1 MHVFFAN
8 TGVQYVCEPL
18 RPGTR
23 FTSSD
28 VGLGWQ
34 FCELQEGSTQRS
46 LNYVQ
51 WRIMNSKLFV
61 AVDTTCGEPTCGF
74 FSSADTLT
82 SDFPVTIKGLLVPEP
97 NPAPDAKP
105 GKEDKKRRTLEGLPL
120 VEIVI
125 RPATGGRESAKSV
138 HMVVDFGNSRTGAL
152 LIEPQSGETPDM
164 EPFELVNRYH
174 LDAWNDKGEFEKKH
188 SARWFSS
195 RTSWCMAP
203 FNRSPKLEIKS
214 YSEAPAKKGFLGIGG
229 KSKTT
234 DATSTFV
241 WPRLFQ
247 DLSAVRM
254 GQEAEDVAQA
264 VRTEGD
270 ILLGLSSP
278 KRYLWADDEV
288 WLEGDVWYMADPD
301 DRCGTHN
308 YVSLLQGPLIR
319 HLAENDPDDL
329 VLPDP
334 ADMQISEEEVAR
346 ETPSKPRH
354 APRAMMV
361 AALYEL
367 LVQAYSYVNSS
378 TYRTLMGDPHHH
390 REIRSLS
397 LSYPSGMIQQERE
410 RFQKQVE
417 KAVDLF
423 SATLGRSQ
431 SRHPI
436 GKLSIDE
443 ASAVHLTYIWSE
455 LQMLNRDVRLWFQT
469 VGRDRSPVSPAPAK
483 PATSASL
490 SPAAPPPSPGRP
502 APTSVRRPARPP
514 GPARPETAAQS
525 QREIRVACIDIGG
538 GTSDLMIARYTSA
551 GGAVDRIDGEIL
563 HRDGISVAGD
573 QLVKRVLE
581 KIVVPHFAER
591 LGFGPDEVG
600 RLFGPEQPVN
610 RAFRAQRISWVNR
623 LFVPLAQAYLQHAVD
638 DYRDAPITHHDGQYV
653 SQEVLES
660 LQTTIN
666 KIYQA
671 GMFDVKQPLELYY
684 DPVIFDEVVHEVFDE
699 LLFDFCGRITKHDVD
714 IVLLAGQP
722 TKLKYLQDRVRLYL
736 PLAASRVVPMH
747 NYYAGTWYPYQDQQ
761 GGQLGVIG
769 DPKSAVVVGA
779 AIQALSHEGLLGMF
793 RFQMKDATHTGQ
805 AGAGASTNQNSYY
818 WGLMTDGASRIR
830 EDKLLF
836 QPDDP
841 TSRVEIPI
849 VAEQV
854 LIGRRKSPNLHA
866 EVSPVWLL
874 KLNKG
879 HRHGPIDVS
888 AVIERV
894 PASASQEETLRLV
907 SVSGL
912 IAGQEATLEATADG
926 PPPNVVFK
934 WRTLAG
940 ERYYLDTGAL
950 DNIDGIPTGYG

>member
-1 MHVFFAN
+1 MHVLFAN

-18 RPGTR
+18 RAGTR

-28 VGLGWQ
+28 IGLGWQ
-34 FCELQEGSTQRS
+34 HCDLQEGSTQRS
-46 LNYVQ
+46 LPYVQ
-51 WRIMNSKLFV
+51 WRIMNGKLFV
-61 AVDTTCGEPTCGF
+61 AVDTTCGESSCGF
-74 FSSADTLT
+74 FSSADTLIG
-82 SDFPVTIKGLLVPEP
+82 DFPVSIKGLLVPEP
-97 NPAPDAKP
+97 TPTPEAKP
-105 GKEDKKRRTLEGLPL
+105 GKEEKKRRTLEGLPL

-125 RPATGGRESAKSV
+125 RPATGGSESAKSV
-138 HMVVDFGNSRTGAL
+138 HLVVDFGNSRTGAL
-152 LIEPQSGETPDM
+152 LIEPQPGETPDM
-164 EPFELVNRYH
+164 EPFELLNRYH

-203 FNRSPKLEIKS
+203 FNRSPKMEIKS
-214 YSEAPAKKGFLGIGG
+214 YTEAPAKKGFLGLGG
-229 KSKTT
+229 KPKTT
-234 DATSTFV
+234 DASSTFV

-278 KRYLWADDEV
+278 KRYLWADDAV

-301 DRCGTHN
+301 DRCGTRN

-319 HLAENDPDDL
+319 HLAENDPDDM

-334 ADMQISEEEVAR
+334 AAAQISEEEVAR

-367 LVQAYSYVNSS
+367 LVQAYAYVNSS

-410 RFQKQVE
+410 RFQKQVG

-431 SRHPI
+431 SRRPI
-436 GKLSIDE
+436 GNLSIDE

-469 VGRDRSPVSPAPAK
+469 VGRDRSPVPPTAPKAA
-483 PATSASL
+483 ATSAAL
-490 SPAAPPPSPGRP
+490 KPAAPPPPTGRAVPVP
-502 APTSVRRPARPP
+502 ARRPAARP
-514 GPARPETAAQS
+514 GPIRPQPTAQTE
-525 QREIRVACIDIGG
+525 REIRVACIDIGG

-563 HRDGISVAGD
+563 HQDGISVAGD
-573 QLVKRVLE
+573 QLVKRILE
-581 KIVVPHFAER
+581 RIIVPHFAER
-591 LGFGPDEVG
+591 LGFGPDEVA
-600 RLFGPEQPVN
+600 RLFGPELPIN
-610 RAFRAQRISWVNR
+610 RAFRAQRISWINR

-638 DYRDAPITHHDGQYV
+638 DYRDAPITHHDGQDV
-653 SQEVLES
+653 SQEVVES
-660 LQTTIN
+660 LQATIN

-684 DPVIFDEVVHEVFDE
+684 DPYVFDQVVHEVFDE
-699 LLFDFCGRITKHDVD
+699 LLFDVCERITRHDVD

-736 PLAASRVVPMH
+736 PLAASRVIPMH

-779 AIQALSHEGLLGMF
+779 AIQALMNEGLLGNI
-793 RFQMKDATHTGQ
+793 RFQMKDATHSGLSGT
-805 AGAGASTNQNSYY
+805 GASTNQNSYF
-818 WGLMTDGASRIR
+818 WGLMTEGASRIR
-830 EDKLLF
+830 DDKLLF

-841 TSRVEIPI
+841 TSRVEMSV
-849 VAEQV
+849 VADQV
-854 LIGRRKSPNLHA
+854 LIGRRKSPHA
-866 EVSPVWLL
+866 HSEVSPVWLL
-874 KLNKG
+874 KIDKG

-888 AVIERV
+888 AIIERV
-894 PASASQEETLRLV
+894 PASSSQEETLQLV
-907 SVSGL
+907 SVTGL
-912 IAGQEATLEATADG
+912 IAGEEATLEG
-926 PPPNVVFK
+926 PHPNVVFK

-950 DNIDGIPTGYG
+950 DNIDGVSAGYG